1 MIICA
6 GNFSL
11 TTILGLCFLWF
22 GLFCTS
28 AYAKQPGS
36 PGDTFGDLGPEQIK
50 RTGLKRPKLPEEKFS
65 PPSPEFILP
74 PVPEPPKEEG
84 EISFAPRVFV
94 NRFTFDGNTVFSD
107 KELAKVTEPYE
118 KREITNEELQEVRH
132 KLSLYY
138 VNKGYINSGIVIP
151 DQKVE
156 DDAVT
161 LRVIEGRLAQVE
173 VSGNKRL
180 RSRYIRKR
188 ILRGAGPPLNINH
201 LQERLRLIHQNP
213 LIQRIKAEIRPGIR
227 LGEADLKADVVES
240 SPYRFGFQFSNHRS
254 PSVGALELEVH
265 AAHDNLTGWG
275 DSLGIEYGFTE
286 GMDEF
291 SGYYILPLNARETA
305 LKLGFK
311 KNDAL
316 VIEEPFDE
324 IDINSEADTYEIAF
338 SHPFFKA
345 PGRTFSLSLAGEKR
359 HSETFLGPVGPFSFS
374 PGVQNGESDVTVI
387 RFSQDGLL
395 RSPSRVFA
403 FRSVFSLGI
412 DALGATRKQ
421 KDSDP
426 DGCFF
431 AWLGQIQWAGRLN
444 KFLNKLGGSQLIF
457 RTDLQLAA
465 DPLLPLEKFAVGGAS
480 SVRGYR
486 ENQLVKD
493 NGIVSSLELRIPVL
507 RFPLPNLSKGPEDG
521 RVELAPFAD
530 WGQAWSTDSP
540 TSDNRSISSVGIGIR
555 WEPSS
560 RILGQIYW
568 GIPLRDVDNPDNDL
582 QDAGIHFELSC
593 RFF

>member
-1 MIICA
+1 M
-6 GNFSL
+6 
-11 TTILGLCFLWF
+11 
-22 GLFCTS
+22 
-28 AYAKQPGS
+28 
-36 PGDTFGDLGPEQIK
+36 
-50 RTGLKRPKLPEEKFS
+50 
-65 PPSPEFILP
+65 
-74 PVPEPPKEEG
+74 
-84 EISFAPRVFV
+84 
-94 NRFTFDGNTVFSD
+94 
-107 KELAKVTEPYE
+107 
-118 KREITNEELQEVRH
+118 
-132 KLSLYY
+132 
-138 VNKGYINSGIVIP
+138 
-151 DQKVE
+151 
-156 DDAVT
+156 
-161 LRVIEGRLAQVE
+161 
-173 VSGNKRL
+173 
-180 RSRYIRKR
+180 
-188 ILRGAGPPLNINH
+188 
-201 LQERLRLIHQNP
+201 
-213 LIQRIKAEIRPGIR
+213 
-227 LGEADLKADVVES
+227 
-240 SPYRFGFQFSNHRS
+240 
-254 PSVGALELEVH
+254 
-265 AAHDNLTGWG
+265 
-275 DSLGIEYGFTE
+275 
-286 GMDEF
+286 
-291 SGYYILPLNARETA
+291 
-305 LKLGFK
+305 
-311 KNDAL
+311 
-316 VIEEPFDE
+316 
-324 IDINSEADTYEIAF
+324 
-338 SHPFFKA
+338 
-345 PGRTFSLSLAGEKR
+345 
-359 HSETFLGPVGPFSFS
+359 GPFSFS